1 MRGSRSPARSAP
13 VHARCPECGGALPAT
28 GDCWTRLH
36 ELLEIETRVLPAL
49 EPEAGM
55 RAHFFAVAT
64 YQLQH
69 PSRLTRETLDRLHAA
84 VDEMTGPGAPPI
96 AHLRR
101 EMGRFAAG
109 SRKVTRSA
117 PPTDRSHI
125 DKRWPVSWSVTAQGV
140 TERPESEYPDAVGRW
155 AVATLADLRV
165 ALAATSR

>member
-1 MRGSRSPARSAP
+1 MSATRTD
-13 VHARCPECGGALPAT
+13 RCAECGGALPT
-28 GDCWTRLH
+28 SGDCWTRLH
-36 ELLEIETRVLPAL
+36 ELLEIETRVLPTL
-49 EPEAGM
+49 DPQAGM

-69 PSRLTRETLDRLHAA
+69 PSRLTREALDGLHAA
-84 VDEMTGPGAPPI
+84 VDAMTGASPPPI

-101 EMGRFAAG
+101 DTGRFAAG

-125 DKRWPVSWSVTAQGV
+125 DRRWPVSWSVTAHDV
-140 TERPESEYPDAVGRW
+140 TEEAETEYPDAVGRW

-165 ALAATSR
+165 AMAATSR